1 MSGYSGGGGGEGD
14 QTINSLPA
22 RDNYG
27 NSSGQPLPPSFEEVI
42 PNERDLII
50 LQECQ
55 RDSLVRAFAFGT
67 ITAVATSYA
76 FPRHGKLAPHL
87 KDGSFF
93 KVWGMSFVSCILGWM
108 SYAPICQKKFKA
120 DPLSAWGQRIRAIE
134 GGHKIEPSMT
144 QATMPGQ
151 AEAEALTTPSYEEF
165 RRRNRQNAGMGPV
178 RTPAPPAASAEDD
191 FPAVPAQPETDAGYG
206 RPSENYGQP
215 SDQPSLLRKPRK
227 RVNAYGDELEDV

>member
-42 PNERDLII
+42 PNKRDFI

-55 RDSLVRAFAFGT
+55 RDSRVRAFAFGT
-67 ITAVATSYA
+67 IAAVATSYA

-87 KDGSFF
+87 KDGSLI
-93 KVWGMSFVSCILGWM
+93 KVWGMGSVGFILGWM
-108 SYAPICQKKFKA
+108 SYAA
-120 DPLSAWGQRIRAIE
+120 MYWE
-134 GGHKIEPSMT
+134 KIKPSMT
-144 QATMPGQ
+144 QATMPRQ
-151 AEAEALTTPSYEEF
+151 AEAEAHTTPSYEEL
-165 RRRNRQNAGMGPV
+165 RRRNRQNASMGPV
-178 RTPAPPAASAEDD
+178 KTPAPPAASAEDD